1 MPAKKTVTLA
11 TPCTKTGHK
20 RIVYIDAKTQKTSYP
35 CRKVAKAR
43 VGPSTKCPFTG
54 EERKLVKVTSKKTGK
69 VSEVWRCAPKYTKGT
84 PTIHTPCKKT
94 TQHRVQVVRKAKN
107 GSSKTVFTCRTPPMG
122 RPCKAGM
129 SRVKVTR
136 TLKNGSTKPSYVC
149 RKSATKANRPCPKP
163 GQVRRPV
170 MVSGKKVMR
179 CRAILKRGEMTNTY
193 KPMYKMFETR
203 KPRKAR
209 VPLYMNAAP
218 TMTDIVNASDASL
231 IRVLTPPKPR
241 SATPKPRKPAAK
253 RARSATPATGPRRS
267 KRIASR

>member
-1 MPAKKTVTLA
+1 
-11 TPCTKTGHK
+11 
-20 RIVYIDAKTQKTSYP
+20 
-35 CRKVAKAR
+35 
-43 VGPSTKCPFTG
+43 
-54 EERKLVKVTSKKTGK
+54 
-69 VSEVWRCAPKYTKGT
+69 
-84 PTIHTPCKKT
+84 
-94 TQHRVQVVRKAKN
+94 
-107 GSSKTVFTCRTPPMG
+107 
-122 RPCKAGM
+122 M

-149 RKSATKANRPCPKP
+149 RKSATKANRPCPKPGQVRRPVMVSGKKVMRCRSILKRGEKTNTYAPVYKMFETRKPRKSTKTNRPCPKP